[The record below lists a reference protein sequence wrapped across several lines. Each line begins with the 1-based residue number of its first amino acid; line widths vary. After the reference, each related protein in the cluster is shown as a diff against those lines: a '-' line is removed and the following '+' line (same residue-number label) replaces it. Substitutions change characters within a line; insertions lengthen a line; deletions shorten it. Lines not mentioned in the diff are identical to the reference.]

1 MTKQPEYIHLCVNA
15 MDDDIYLACTNMKDI
30 STIRKG
36 TPCNDSIE
44 EPPIYINQNGLRY
57 ANDIRVVTCERCI
70 KAHNTNRNLNVHWS
84 IPWDKSSTPIPVV
97 AIKELVKSEQ
107 EADALQAIVEADSA
121 PSINIAVQNAKKQ
134 ININKAV
141 QRGTSLRLILLLRA
155 IIENPCLPIIWHDHM
170 DSMESIISDI
180 LDTSFIDCIKIHMN
194 NVSVHKFYAVRI
206 LHEVGAPK
214 YIIDHFVQIN
224 KDEIKNLKEMLDDLE
239 DTLI

>member
-15 MDDDIYLACTNMKDI
+15 MNDDIYLACTNMKNI
-30 STIRKG
+30 STTRKG
-36 TPCNDSIE
+36 TPCNDSIK

-70 KAHNTNRNLNVHWS
+70 KAHNTNRNLGAHWS
-84 IPWDKSSTPIPVV
+84 IPWDKPDTPTRI
-97 AIKELVKSEQ
+97 VKSEQ
-107 EADALQAIVEADSA
+107 EAKILQAIIDADSA
-121 PSINIAVQNAKKQ
+121 PSINLAVKIAGNM
-134 ININKAV
+134 NN
-141 QRGTSLRLILLLRA
+141 SLRLILTLRA
-155 IIENPCLPIIWHDHM
+155 VMENPCMPIIWHDHTDEM
-170 DSMESIISDI
+170 ASIISDI
-180 LDTSFIDCIKIHMN
+180 LDLSYIDCIKIHMN
-194 NVSVHKFYAVRI
+194 NVSIHTFYAVRI